1 MNKDITGDGFCGAL
15 YYNRGHVTFKRSL
28 FSKVLTALAAVG
40 FVFVMLVVVGSVLN
54 VKPAQN
60 VLETLIAGKSTP
72 IVEQMRSEDNELVK
86 RI

>member
-1 MNKDITGDGFCGAL
+1 MKVDLNGDGMLGAL

-54 VKPAQN
+54 VNVAQN
-60 VLETLIAGKSTP
+60 VLETLIAGK
-72 IVEQMRSEDNELVK
+72 Q
-86 RI
+86 